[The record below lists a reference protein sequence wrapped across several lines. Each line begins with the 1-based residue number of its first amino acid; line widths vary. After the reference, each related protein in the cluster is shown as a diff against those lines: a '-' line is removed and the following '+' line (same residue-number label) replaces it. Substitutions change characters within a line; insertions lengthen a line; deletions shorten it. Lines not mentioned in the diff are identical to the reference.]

1 MKKIILQ
8 KLKHLS
14 KKCGL
19 LFSPYLI
26 MDINVFMITEI
37 LLFPLSVLT
46 ITDRNF
52 MAVLQLIYGN
62 FLTQMSKFAF
72 WVTGWVLAIKFK
84 HFNAFT
90 FLWQYSSSVSLVV
103 ERNCIKTSLS
113 KFCPRFYA
121 LHKKISFPLRIS
133 SFFVQW

>member
-19 LFSPYLI
+19 LFSLYLI

-37 LLFPLSVLT
+37 LLFPLSVLA

-52 MAVLQLIYGN
+52 MAILQLIYGN
-62 FLTQMSKFAF
+62 FLTQMSKFVF
-72 WVTGWVLAIKFK
+72 WVTGWLGTRHQIQAFQCI
-84 HFNAFT
+84 HFLVTILEFRFT
-90 FLWQYSSSVSLVV
+90 CG
-103 ERNCIKTSLS
+103 R
-113 KFCPRFYA
+113 
-121 LHKKISFPLRIS
+121 KKLC
-133 SFFVQW
+133 